1 MSQLSVSNK
10 YKIHNIWSGAQNAVI
25 PYIKLYYEIRAFLK
39 VLKCKCVYQAAI
51 IRSQSIVLGHNY
63 PACQAE
69 HSLQV
74 WRGQDVPPDD
84 ALLEAWSV
92 LLHSVK
98 YWIQRNKKLNDEK
111 LRRGKIIH
119 NVKCWIHT
127 TKWSVFIR
135 ITKCTEGGR
144 GNVHNV
150 KY

>member
-1 MSQLSVSNK
+1 MFKEHHAMSQLSVSNK

-98 YWIQRNKKLNDEK
+98 YWIQRNKSLMMKQSGGVKLSTMSIVEFIQRNE
-111 LRRGKIIH
+111 
-119 NVKCWIHT
+119 
-127 TKWSVFIR
+127 VFLL
-135 ITKCTEGGR
+135 E
-144 GNVHNV
+144 
-150 KY
+150 